1 MNDGAEGPV
10 VLDLPLN
17 FRVGARTV
25 FALPR
30 RMVRVAVSLADA
42 IEGRVPALP
51 PLPAHAD
58 GYSLLS
64 LPAGQ
69 PVALPGMIAA
79 ERQRYPRYFADL
91 TLGWDAYHASLSGN
105 LRSGLKRK
113 AKKLAAAS
121 GGAIDIR
128 RYRTPVELQAF
139 HAIARPLA
147 AATYQEKLLAMGLPG
162 DAGFVAR
169 MLRLAAADRVRA
181 WLLFVGGEAA
191 AYLYCPI
198 TGGDVLYEYVGH
210 AERFD
215 ALSPG
220 SVLQAE
226 ALRDLMAEGGFAR
239 FDFTEGEGQHK
250 RQFSTGHVDCADWLV
265 LRGGLGNRAA
275 LAALAGFDG
284 GVAWVKR
291 RLTHL
296 PRHSRKGGNP

>member
-1 MNDGAEGPV
+1 MEAV
-10 VLDLPLN
+10 ALTLPLN

-30 RMVRVAVSLADA
+30 RLVRIAVSLADA
-42 IEGRVPALP
+42 IEGRTPALP
-51 PLPAHAD
+51 PLPAEAD
-58 GYSLLS
+58 GYSILS
-64 LPAGQ
+64 LPAGD
-69 PVALPGMIAA
+69 PIALPGMLAA

-91 TLGWDAYHASLSGN
+91 TLGWEAYHAALSGN

-128 RYRTPVELQAF
+128 RYRTPAELEAF

-147 AATYQEKLLAMGLPG
+147 AGTYQEKLLAMGLPG
-162 DAGFVAR
+162 DAEFVAK
-169 MLRLAAADRVRA
+169 MLRLAAVDRVRA
-181 WLLFVGGEAA
+181 WLLFIGGEPA

-198 TGGDVLYEYVGH
+198 HGGDVLYEYVGH

-226 ALRDLMAEGGFAR
+226 ALRDLMAEGGLAR

-250 RQFSTGHVDCADWLV
+250 RQFSTGHVDCVDWLV
-265 LRGGLGNRAA
+265 LRATVANRVA
-275 LAALAGFDG
+275 LAALGAFDR
-284 GVAWVKR
+284 GVARVKR
-291 RLTHL
+291 VVS
-296 PRHSRKGGNP
+296 SR

>member
-1 MNDGAEGPV
+1 MPNGAAGV
-10 VLDLPLN
+10 VVRDLPLN

-25 FALPR
+25 FAFPR
-30 RMVRVAVSLADA
+30 RLVRIAVSLADA
-42 IEGRVPALP
+42 IEGRPPALP
-51 PLPAHAD
+51 PLPADAD
-58 GYSLLS
+58 GYSILS
-64 LPAGQ
+64 LPAGY
-69 PVALPGMIAA
+69 PIVLPGMLAA

-91 TLGWDAYHASLSGN
+91 ALGWDAYHAGLSGN

-128 RYRTPVELQAF
+128 RYRTPAQLEAF
-139 HAIARPLA
+139 QAIARPLA
-147 AATYQEKLLAMGLPG
+147 AETYQEKLLAMGLPG
-162 DAGFVAR
+162 DAGFVAE

-198 TGGDVLYEYVGH
+198 DGGDVLYEYVGH

-226 ALRDLMAEGGFAR
+226 ALRDLMAEGGLAR

-265 LRGGLGNRAA
+265 LRATLANRVA
-275 LAALAGFDG
+275 LAALRAFDA
-284 GVAWVKR
+284 GVA
-291 RLTHL
+291 RLKL
-296 PRHSRKGGNP
+296 VVSSR